1 MDYRKLLESKGFV
14 LNNYPEDGKFWEL
27 VVKDDED
34 LKRHICKVFK
44 TDVELLDNNVVDI
57 DKVIL
62 QCAEDYSRCVFYY
75 DCNLYNMET
84 DEFMKCIEKGMTYC
98 AFSIR
103 LHEQTPE
110 LYAKI
115 KITI

>member
-1 MDYRKLLESKGFV
+1 MINREIPFRPRLEGEFRVRFYNAASEITEKTPTLTIASKREVLTADILKKAIEKLTDSTHYTECAGCP
-14 LNNYPEDGKFWEL
+14 LNEN
-27 VVKDDED
+27 
-34 LKRHICKVFK
+34 C
-44 TDVELLDNNVVDI
+44 
-57 DKVIL
+57 
-62 QCAEDYSRCVFYY
+62 EDYYK
-75 DCNLYNMET
+75 
-84 DEFMKCIEKGMTYC
+84 EFMKCIEKGMTYC

>member
-1 MDYRKLLESKGFV
+1 M
-14 LNNYPEDGKFWEL
+14 
-27 VVKDDED
+27 
-34 LKRHICKVFK
+34 
-44 TDVELLDNNVVDI
+44 
-57 DKVIL
+57 L
-62 QCAEDYSRCVFYY
+62 QLYY
-75 DCNLYNMET
+75 K
-84 DEFMKCIEKGMTYC
+84 EFMKCIEKGMTYC

>member
-1 MDYRKLLESKGFV
+1 METEESV
-14 LNNYPEDGKFWEL
+14 LKDAISADIKSFNSFNPVDAESMVAFHGGIDGSQSLFDFIKQFDAQFTINSE
-27 VVKDDED
+27 
-34 LKRHICKVFK
+34 I
-44 TDVELLDNNVVDI
+44 
-57 DKVIL
+57 
-62 QCAEDYSRCVFYY
+62 EDYYK
-75 DCNLYNMET
+75 
-84 DEFMKCIEKGMTYC
+84 EFMKCIEKGMTYC